1 MTVPP
6 QLGALLHRSL
16 RVYQVWGANTE
27 VGKTVFSTILC
38 GLTSTS
44 RPDEKTAFLK
54 PVSTGPTQEADDCHI
69 SKYLPGIRSE
79 TLYQFDLP
87 VSPHLAAQ
95 VSQKNTPS
103 DKEVL
108 AGIHG
113 FASRHASPNNFG
125 WLFIETAGGVHSPG
139 PSGTTQ
145 ADLYRPLRVPAV
157 LIGDSKLGG
166 ISQTISAFESLKLR
180 GYDVELVMLFE
191 NDTYQNHSYLRRYFQ
206 ENHSIPVQTAPL
218 PPLFSSSNDTRNMRT
233 YYTST
238 LALPS
243 LSSSIPSHLSDSHQA
258 RISRLESMPDAAAKT
273 IWYPF
278 TQHTHLP
285 SDKITVIDSA
295 KDSHFDTFDHPSP
308 ANKSVLRPMFDGS
321 ASWWTQGLGH
331 GSPTLALAAAY
342 AAGRY
347 GHVMFA
353 ETIHEPALAL
363 AETLLEGMGNERLK
377 RVFYSDNGSTGVE
390 VAVKMALGAARGRYG
405 WTEEERKKVGVVGL
419 KGSYHGDTIGAMDCS
434 EPGVYNER
442 VEWYEGRGAWLG
454 SPGVRCEKGV
464 WVVDGLER
472 RFGTLG
478 EVFDVE
484 GRERRGEGGRYER
497 EIRATLEGLVRK
509 GGRFGALILEPVV
522 LGAGG
527 MHLVDPLFQRTLVN
541 VVRSSPELF
550 GHAQQSKDKLD
561 WSGLPV
567 VFDEVFTGIYRLGR
581 FSAASFLGVDP
592 DISVHAKLLTGG
604 LLPLSVTL
612 ASESVFQSFLSE
624 DKSDAL
630 LHGHS
635 YTAHAVGCQVALE
648 SVKEMAKMEK
658 DGRWSWAQNK
668 QQKSD
673 VGSQPD
679 QVVES
684 RVWSVWSH
692 EFVEWLSWQ
701 SERGVEGVWAL
712 GTVLA
717 IHMGGEAGYK
727 STAAKGLQAALL
739 RGSEGDGGV
748 HSRVLGNVLYLM
760 AGQTTTEETVRR
772 VEPALRGFGLI
783 AEGEDKLKQDEKEV
797 HVPEEDVDDR
807 ARHVTERPPV
817 IVPERLGGADKIHD
831 NNCCQPV

>member
-1 MTVPP
+1 MTVSP

-38 GLTSTS
+38 GLTSTY

-54 PVSTGPTQEADDCHI
+54 PVSTGPAHEADGRHI
-69 SKYLPGIRSE
+69 PRFLPGIHSE

-108 AGIHG
+108 SGILD
-113 FASRHASPNNFG
+113 FASCHASPNSG

-145 ADLYRPLRVPAV
+145 ADLYRPLRLPAI
-157 LIGDSKLGG
+157 LIGDAKLGG
-166 ISQTISAFESLKLR
+166 IAQTISAFESLKLR
-180 GYDVELVMLFE
+180 GYDVELVLLFQ
-191 NDTYQNHSYLRRYFQ
+191 NDTYQNHSYLTPYFR

-218 PPLFSSSNDTRNMRT
+218 PPPFASSNPQSDTRNMQA

-238 LALPS
+238 VTLSS
-243 LSSSIPSHLSDSHQA
+243 LSSIPAHLSSSHKS
-258 RISRLESMPDAAAKT
+258 RISRLESMPSTASQT

-278 TQHTHLP
+278 TQHQHLTR
-285 SDKITVIDSA
+285 DRITVIDSA
-295 KDSHFDTFDHPSP
+295 KDSHFDTLDPGTPS
-308 ANKSVLRPMFDGS
+308 KSLLRPMFDGS

-331 GSPTLALAAAY
+331 GNPTLSLAAAY

-353 ETIHEPALAL
+353 EAVHEPALAL
-363 AETLLEGMGNERLK
+363 AETMLSGMRNERLK

-390 VAVKMALGAARGRYG
+390 VAVKMALGASRGRYRHG
-405 WTEEERKKVGVVGL
+405 WEGEGMKKKAGVIGL
-419 KGSYHGDTIGAMDCS
+419 KGSYHGDTMGAMDCS

-442 VEWYEGRGAWLG
+442 VEWYEGKGAWLE
-454 SPGVRCEKGV
+454 SPGVS
-464 WVVDGLER
+464 
-472 RFGTLG
+472 
-478 EVFDVE
+478 
-484 GRERRGEGGRYER
+484 
-497 EIRATLEGLVRK
+497 
-509 GGRFGALILEPVV
+509 
-522 LGAGG
+522 
-527 MHLVDPLFQRTLVN
+527 DPLFQRTLVK
-541 VVRSSPELF
+541 VVRASPELF
-550 GHAQQSKDKLD
+550 AGKRGHAHQSKDELD

-581 FSAASFLGVDP
+581 FCAASFLGVDP

-612 ASESVFQSFLSE
+612 ASESVFRSFLSD
-624 DKSDAL
+624 DKSEAL

-648 SVKEMAKMEK
+648 SLKEMIKMEENGEW
-658 DGRWSWAQNK
+658 DWALSSQH
-668 QQKSD
+668 KSD
-673 VGSQPD
+673 DQSHRASSQQPD
-679 QVVES
+679 QVVGS

-692 EFVEWLSWQ
+692 ELVEWLSWQ
-701 SERGVEGVWAL
+701 REKGVEGVWAL

-717 IHMGGEAGYK
+717 IHMGCAGSSAGYK
-727 STAAKGLQAALL
+727 STAARGLQAALL
-739 RGSEGDGGV
+739 RGSDSDGSV

-772 VEPALRGFGLI
+772 VERLIRQGLGDI
-783 AEGEDKLKQDEKEV
+783 T
-797 HVPEEDVDDR
+797 R
-807 ARHVTERPPV
+807 
-817 IVPERLGGADKIHD
+817 
-831 NNCCQPV
+831 

>member
-1 MTVPP
+1 MSP

-38 GLTSTS
+38 KLTSGYK
-44 RPDEKTAFLK
+44 PDEKTTFLK
-54 PVSTGPTQEADDCHI
+54 PVSTGPAEEADGRHI
-69 SKYLPGIRSE
+69 SKFIPGLDSQ

-95 VSQKNTPS
+95 VSQQNTPS
-103 DKEVL
+103 DEEVL
-108 AGIHG
+108 CKIHE
-113 FASRHASPNNFG
+113 FAYRLASTNPG
-125 WLFIETAGGVHSPG
+125 WLFVETAGGVHSPG

-145 ADLYRPLRVPAV
+145 ADLYRPLRLPAI
-157 LIGDSKLGG
+157 LIGDAKLGG
-166 ISQTISAFESLKLR
+166 ISSTISAFESLKIR
-180 GYDVELVMLFE
+180 GYDVELVLLFE
-191 NDTYQNHSYLRRYFQ
+191 DKTYQNHSYLTPYFQ
-206 ENHSIPVQTAPL
+206 EKHSIPVQTVPL
-218 PPLFSSSNDTRNMRT
+218 PPPRFSPSNDISNMQT
-233 YYTST
+233 YYTT
-238 LALPS
+238 ALGLPS
-243 LSSSIPSHLSDSHQA
+243 LSAIPSHLSSLHQA
-258 RISRLESMPDAAAKT
+258 RIARLQSMPETASKT

-278 TQHTHLP
+278 TQHQQLTP
-285 SDKITVIDSA
+285 DKITVIDSA
-295 KDSHFDTFDHPSP
+295 KDSHFDTFQSGSPS
-308 ANKSVLRPMFDGS
+308 KSLLRPMFDGS

-331 GSPTLALAAAY
+331 GNPALSLAAAY

-353 ETIHEPALAL
+353 EAVHEPALAL
-363 AETLLEGMGNERLK
+363 AETLITGMGNKRLK

-390 VAVKMALGAARGRYG
+390 VGVKMALGAARGRYG
-405 WTEEERKKVGVVGL
+405 WAGEEEFGVIGL

-434 EPGVYNER
+434 EPGVFNEK
-442 VEWYEGRGAWLG
+442 VEWYEGKGAWLG

-464 WVVDGLER
+464 WAVEGGGE
-472 RFGTLG
+472 FKTLG
-478 EVFDVE
+478 DVFDVE
-484 GRERRGEGGRYER
+484 GREKRGEGREYEK
-497 EIRATLEGLVRK
+497 EIRGVLEKLVGEEGK
-509 GGRFGALILEPVV
+509 KFGALILEPVV

-527 MHLVDPLFQRTLVN
+527 MHLVDPLFQRTLVK
-541 VVRSSPELF
+541 VVRQSPELF
-550 GHAQQSKDKLD
+550 GRKHQSNDELD

-612 ASESVFQSFLSE
+612 ASESVFQSFLSD

-648 SVKEMAKMEK
+648 SLKTMMKMEK
-658 DGRWSWAQNK
+658 SGEWGWAISS
-668 QQKSD
+668 QQKGD
-673 VGSQPD
+673 D
-679 QVVES
+679 QTQHASSEQVAAIADS

-692 EFVEWLSWQ
+692 ELVEWLSWQ
-701 SERGVEGVWAL
+701 KGVEGVWAL

-717 IHMGGEAGYK
+717 IHMGSAGSVVGVGYK

-739 RGSEGDGGV
+739 KASEDDGSV

-760 AGQTTTEETVRR
+760 AGQTTTEESVRR
-772 VEPALRGFGLI
+772 VERLVKQGL
-783 AEGEDKLKQDEKEV
+783 EDG
-797 HVPEEDVDDR
+797 
-807 ARHVTERPPV
+807 
-817 IVPERLGGADKIHD
+817 I
-831 NNCCQPV
+831 

>member
-1 MTVPP
+1 MTVTP
-6 QLGALLHRSL
+6 QLGAMLHRSL

-38 GLTSTS
+38 GLTSTYK
-44 RPDEKTAFLK
+44 PEEKTAYLK
-54 PVSTGPTQEADDCHI
+54 PVSTGPAQDADGCHV
-69 SKYLPGIRSE
+69 SRFLPGIHAE

-95 VSQKNTPS
+95 VSQQNTPS
-103 DKEVL
+103 DGEVL
-108 AGIHG
+108 SKIHD
-113 FASRHASPNNFG
+113 FASRHASPSPG

-145 ADLYRPLRVPAV
+145 ADLYRPLRLPAI
-157 LIGDSKLGG
+157 LIGDAKLGG
-166 ISQTISAFESLKLR
+166 ISSTIAAFESLKLR
-180 GYDVELVMLFE
+180 GYDVELVLLFQ
-191 NDTYQNHSYLRRYFQ
+191 DSTYQNHSYLTSYFQ
-206 ENHSIPVQTAPL
+206 ENHSIPVHTAPL
-218 PPLFSSSNDTRNMRT
+218 PPSFAASNDTSNMQT
-233 YYTST
+233 YYASTTS
-238 LALPS
+238 LPS
-243 LSSSIPSHLSDSHQA
+243 LSSIAAHLASLHRTRVAHLQ
-258 RISRLESMPDAAAKT
+258 SMPETASNT

-278 TQHTHLP
+278 TQHQHLTA
-285 SDKITVIDSA
+285 DKITVIDSA
-295 KDSHFDTFDHPSP
+295 KDSHFDTFHPDSQT
-308 ANKSVLRPMFDGS
+308 KGLLRPMFDGS

-331 GSPTLALAAAY
+331 GNPALSLAAAY

-353 ETIHEPALAL
+353 EAVHEPALAL
-363 AETLLEGMGNERLK
+363 AETLLAGVENKRLK

-390 VAVKMALGAARGRYG
+390 VGVKMALGAARGRYG
-405 WTEEERKKVGVVGL
+405 RGGEEKVGVIGL

-434 EPGVYNER
+434 EPGVFNEK

-464 WVVDGLER
+464 WVVEGGGE
-472 RFGTLG
+472 FGTLG

-484 GRERRGEGGRYER
+484 EREERGEGKGYEK
-497 EIRATLEGLVRK
+497 EIRAILERLVGEEGK
-509 GGRFGALILEPVV
+509 KFGALILEPVV

-527 MHLVDPLFQRTLVN
+527 MHLVDPLFQRTLVK
-541 VVRSSPELF
+541 VVRASSDLF
-550 GHAQQSKDKLD
+550 GGEHQSADHLD

-612 ASESVFQSFLSE
+612 ASDSVFRSFLSD

-648 SVKEMAKMEK
+648 TLKEMTKMEK
-658 DGRWSWAQNK
+658 DGAWDWAVSSQHRKNDQSCPVGP
-668 QQKSD
+668 QQLD
-673 VGSQPD
+673 QP
-679 QVVES
+679 VRPS
-684 RVWSVWSH
+684 VWSVWSP
-692 EFVEWLSWQ
+692 ELVEWLSRQ
-701 SERGVEGVWAL
+701 DEKGVEGVWAL

-717 IHMGGEAGYK
+717 IHMGSAGGAAGYK

-739 RGSEGDGGV
+739 TDSDRDGSV

-772 VEPALRGFGLI
+772 VQRLVRRGLG
-783 AEGEDKLKQDEKEV
+783 
-797 HVPEEDVDDR
+797 DV
-807 ARHVTERPPV
+807 A
-817 IVPERLGGADKIHD
+817 
-831 NNCCQPV
+831 C